1 MRRGYGPLFFF
12 FFFFFTRL
20 GGLLLNIYD
29 IDVIAISGMPLFS
42 SDAGGHIDYCRGPS
56 PMVWET
62 VPEGKAGCVKSSR
75 GRYEADGPGWEA
87 AILET
92 GSSLPFFFF
101 PFRGEGG
108 QGVWFGHEFFG
119 HLCLPTVLFFLIM
132 QSVGRTEQ
140 CRVKRER
147 GRGGGSRASGS
158 AIYGRCK
165 PAQLESRP
173 RK

>member
-101 PFRGEGG
+101 SLQGGRGARRLVRTRILWSSLLTDSPFLSHHAKRWAHGTMSSQKGE
-108 QGVWFGHEFFG
+108 
-119 HLCLPTVLFFLIM
+119 
-132 QSVGRTEQ
+132 
-140 CRVKRER
+140 RER
-147 GRGGGSRASGS
+147 GG
-158 AIYGRCK
+158 
-165 PAQLESRP
+165 ESSERLCDLWP
-173 RK
+173 L